1 MQINFMRLPADE
13 AERICYA
20 EGFENAALLFA
31 RIEALQHAAQVLTTA
46 LDLYA
51 PKALGDEID
60 AALVSLREL
69 LP

>member
-51 PKALGDEID
+51 PKDLGDEID

>member
-13 AERICYA
+13 AERLCYA

-31 RIEALQHAAQVLTTA
+31 RIEALEHAAQALTTA

-51 PKALGDEID
+51 PKDMGDEID
-60 AALVSLREL
+60 TALSNLREV